1 MQTIVEI
8 LGKLPSRG
16 LSAKLNL
23 GLGHLSVS
31 EDGDLAFA
39 DQGNIN
45 TDGITRT

>member
-8 LGKLPSRG
+8 LGKLPIRG

-23 GLGHLSVS
+23 GLGHLTFS
-31 EDGDLAFA
+31 EDGNLAFT

-45 TDGITRT
+45 MDGITRT

>member
-8 LGKLPSRG
+8 LGKLPARG

-23 GLGHLSVS
+23 GLGHLSIS
-31 EDGDLAFA
+31 EDGELAFA

-45 TDGITRT
+45 MDGITRT